1 MSLLVNQYGSPL
13 RGSVYRTPSKQRTE
27 DKPRPRNYQNPEA
40 AKNLSQYD
48 KSELI
53 QASRALKA
61 LPLICGAI
69 RQKAMWAC
77 GDWGVKFIGEN
88 KEWGKL
94 VAEDIRNTGF
104 NFCTP
109 NFENYNFQ
117 QMLKVTSEAQDT
129 DGSQLNVWTRYGT
142 NQFPQVRIV
151 EATMIS
157 SGNPG
162 YSSTGSS
169 GTPYETIN
177 GRTRV
182 KGGKYDGAWID
193 DGQISDRDGRRLA
206 TRGWGYDDKGN
217 VEFSD
222 IPAEFSQMLFE
233 PNWANGNT
241 SAPKMAASV
250 CDLLRGEDIKE
261 WLTTAIGVAAR
272 LAITR
277 TTDDAMP
284 VGAERTETNYD
295 VDGNAVDM
303 DGDPTTVTQQIT
315 QEAISAGI
323 YELKGGEGISQVP
336 FARPSMEE
344 EKFLY
349 RINAE
354 ALWSIGIPIQV
365 FDPAAM
371 GRAGAR
377 AVKEVFRMGIWERQ
391 QTLERM
397 TFGYL
402 RWYISKRI
410 ANGDLPANNTRAGA
424 DAYMWRVELPA
435 EYTVDE
441 GNDRAADLNDIK
453 MGAKSR
459 SRVLS
464 KCGEDFE
471 AVDEEL
477 FIETVIR
484 AEKAAKLAAQFPQR
498 DFNQWMDFME
508 QRGPN
513 AMQTP
518 APAAVKKPAAAM

>member
-1 MSLLVNQYGSPL
+1 
-13 RGSVYRTPSKQRTE
+13 
-27 DKPRPRNYQNPEA
+27 
-40 AKNLSQYD
+40 
-48 KSELI
+48 
-53 QASRALKA
+53 
-61 LPLICGAI
+61 
-69 RQKAMWAC
+69 
-77 GDWGVKFIGEN
+77 
-88 KEWGKL
+88 
-94 VAEDIRNTGF
+94 
-104 NFCTP
+104 
-109 NFENYNFQ
+109 
-117 QMLKVTSEAQDT
+117 
-129 DGSQLNVWTRYGT
+129 
-142 NQFPQVRIV
+142 
-151 EATMIS
+151 
-157 SGNPG
+157 
-162 YSSTGSS
+162 
-169 GTPYETIN
+169 
-177 GRTRV
+177 
-182 KGGKYDGAWID
+182 
-193 DGQISDRDGRRLA
+193 
-206 TRGWGYDDKGN
+206 
-217 VEFSD
+217 
-222 IPAEFSQMLFE
+222 
-233 PNWANGNT
+233 
-241 SAPKMAASV
+241 MAASV